1 MLSDIFKDV
10 LWWDLGL
17 SETLSQKW
25 NFIYFVLMSQGVD
38 DALADRELDER
49 TLYLFARANTAW
61 HVN

>member
-1 MLSDIFKDV
+1 MLSDVFKDV
-10 LWWDLGL
+10 LRWDLGL

-25 NFIYFVLMSQGVD
+25 NFVYLILMSQGVN

-49 TLYLFARANTAW
+49 TLNLFARADTAW